1 MNRAVTTANSER
13 NGSPVFSVVR
23 PLSRAQ
29 TYRNFLYLLV
39 MFPLGVAY
47 FVVLT
52 VGAVLGLG
60 LAVVL
65 VGIPLL
71 VGVILGSRYL
81 SAFERELT
89 NKLLKLDIQSPEDAI
104 TNETTLWPQMRA
116 RVVARST
123 WKGIVHLLLKL
134 PLGILVFGLLAVS
147 LSVSVGLLLA
157 PFVYTVPST
166 GIELGVWTIDT
177 LAEAVIAVPIGL
189 IGLIISTSLFN
200 LTARLLGKLALIL
213 L

>member
-1 MNRAVTTANSER
+1 MNRAVTTADSER
-13 NGSPVFSVVR
+13 NGSTVFT
-23 PLSRAQ
+23 PTNLFGRAQ
-29 TYRNFLYLLV
+29 THRNFLYLLV
-39 MFPLGVAY
+39 MFPLGIAY

-60 LAVVL
+60 LTVIL

-71 VGVILGSRYL
+71 IGVILGSRYL

-89 NKLLKLDIQSPEDAI
+89 NKLLKLDIQSPEDA
-104 TNETTLWPQMRA
+104 TTDETTLWPQVRA
-116 RVVARST
+116 RLVARST

-134 PLGILVFGLLAVS
+134 PFGILVFGLLAVS

-157 PFVYTVPST
+157 PILYTIPST
-166 GIELGVWTIDT
+166 GIELGVWTVDT

-200 LTARLLGKLALIL
+200 LTARLLGKIALVL

>member
-1 MNRAVTTANSER
+1 MNRAVTTPDSER
-13 NGSPVFSVVR
+13 NGSRVFT
-23 PLSRAQ
+23 LTNLFSRAQ

-39 MFPLGVAY
+39 MFPLGIAY

-60 LAVVL
+60 LTVIL

-71 VGVILGSRYL
+71 IGVILGSRYL

-89 NKLLKLDIQSPEDAI
+89 NKLLKLDIQSPEDA
-104 TNETTLWPQMRA
+104 TTDETTLWPQVRA
-116 RVVARST
+116 RLVARST

-134 PLGILVFGLLAVS
+134 PFGILVFGLLAVS

-157 PFVYTVPST
+157 PILYTIPST
-166 GIELGVWTIDT
+166 GIELGVWTVDT

-200 LTARLLGKLALIL
+200 LTARLLGKIALVL